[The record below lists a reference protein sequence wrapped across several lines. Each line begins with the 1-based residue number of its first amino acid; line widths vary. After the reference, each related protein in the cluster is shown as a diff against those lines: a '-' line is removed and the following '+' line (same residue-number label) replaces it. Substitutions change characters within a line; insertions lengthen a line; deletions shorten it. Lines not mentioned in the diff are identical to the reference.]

1 MLNSRSEEILIL
13 DKEWPFK
20 SRTMISRSSELDIR
34 IWTFK
39 FGTNFRENN
48 KAFDNCKG
56 LYKTR

>member
-1 MLNSRSEEILIL
+1 
-13 DKEWPFK
+13 
-20 SRTMISRSSELDIR
+20 MINRSSELDIR

-48 KAFDNCKG
+48 KAFDNCKD